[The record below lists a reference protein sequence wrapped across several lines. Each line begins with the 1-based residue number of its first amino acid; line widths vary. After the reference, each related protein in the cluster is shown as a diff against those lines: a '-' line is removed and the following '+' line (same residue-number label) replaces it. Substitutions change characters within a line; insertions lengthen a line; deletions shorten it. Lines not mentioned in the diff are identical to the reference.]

1 MTFSVLKRHT
11 NVIVINGKNEIKA
24 SKSMQETCK
33 SLACYEL
40 AGCSN
45 GGNEPFPRRERT
57 VSTEG
62 TDCFHEGNE
71 LFPRREPCVTIK
83 GTTETIPSKK
93 RLIRIL

>member
-40 AGCSN
+40 AGCSH

-57 VSTEG
+57 VPTKG
-62 TDCFHEGNE
+62 TDCSHEGNG
-71 LFPRREPCVTIK
+71 LFP
-83 GTTETIPSKK
+83 
-93 RLIRIL
+93 

>member
-11 NVIVINGKNEIKA
+11 NVIVIKGKNEIKA

-57 VSTEG
+57 VPTKG
-62 TDCFHEGNE
+62 TDCFHEGNG
-71 LFPRREPCVTIK
+71 LFP
-83 GTTETIPSKK
+83 
-93 RLIRIL
+93 

>member
-24 SKSMQETCK
+24 SKSMKETCK

-40 AGCSN
+40 AGCSH

-57 VSTEG
+57 VPTKG
-62 TDCFHEGNE
+62 TDCSHEGNG
-71 LFPRREPCVTIK
+71 LFP
-83 GTTETIPSKK
+83 
-93 RLIRIL
+93 

>member
-1 MTFSVLKRHT
+1 MTFSILKRHT
-11 NVIVINGKNEIKA
+11 NVIEMSGKNEIKA

-57 VSTEG
+57 VPTKG
-62 TDCFHEGNE
+62 TDCFHEGND
-71 LFPRREPCVTIK
+71 V
-83 GTTETIPSKK
+83 
-93 RLIRIL
+93 

>member
-45 GGNEPFPRRERT
+45 GGNEPFPRRKRT
-57 VSTEG
+57 VPTKG
-62 TDCFHEGNE
+62 TDCFHEGNG
-71 LFPRREPCVTIK
+71 LFP
-83 GTTETIPSKK
+83 
-93 RLIRIL
+93 

>member
-24 SKSMQETCK
+24 SKDMQETGK

-40 AGCSN
+40 AGCSH

-57 VSTEG
+57 VPTKG
-62 TDCFHEGNE
+62 TDCFHEGNG
-71 LFPRREPCVTIK
+71 LFP
-83 GTTETIPSKK
+83 
-93 RLIRIL
+93 

>member
-11 NVIVINGKNEIKA
+11 NVIVINGKNDIKA

-40 AGCSN
+40 AGCSH

-57 VSTEG
+57 VPTKG
-62 TDCFHEGNE
+62 TDCFHEGNG
-71 LFPRREPCVTIK
+71 LFP
-83 GTTETIPSKK
+83 
-93 RLIRIL
+93 

>member
-24 SKSMQETCK
+24 SKDMQETCK

-40 AGCSN
+40 AGCSH

-57 VSTEG
+57 VPTKG
-62 TDCFHEGNE
+62 TDCFHEGNGQ
-71 LFPRREPCVTIK
+71 FP
-83 GTTETIPSKK
+83 
-93 RLIRIL
+93 